1 MFKRILDAEM
11 KDGTRASI
19 GLKAKQKEKEPVT
32 DEEERQLWQSEVF
45 GMETAESLLNV
56 IYYDSGKLFG
66 GRGGSMG
73 ESALI
78 ILK

>member
-1 MFKRILDAEM
+1 MELELVLVRKRN
-11 KDGTRASI
+11 K
-19 GLKAKQKEKEPVT
+19 KKEPLT
-32 DEEERQLWQSEVF
+32 DEEERQLWQSGVF

-56 IYYDSGKLFG
+56 VYYYSGKLFG

-73 ESALI
+73 ESPLI